1 MEGPDKNAVL
11 SGLCAEINDGNEV
24 QTQDIFG
31 ERAYMSEQ
39 EIQNQSFSEYVQRV
53 FGKQYQIEQILQTQP
68 AEDTE
73 TSQEETENE

>member
-1 MEGPDKNAVL
+1 M
-11 SGLCAEINDGNEV
+11 